1 MKKDC
6 FPVPQTDDT
15 LDTLAGAKWFSTLDL
30 KSGYWQVD
38 LHPDD
43 KEKTAFSMCQVLW
56 QFTLMPF
63 GLWNAPVT
71 SEQLMETV

>member
-6 FPVPQTDDT
+6 FPLPRIDDA
-15 LDTLAGAKWFSTLDL
+15 LDTPVGAKWFTTLDL

-43 KEKTAFSMCQVLW
+43 KEKTAFSAVH
-56 QFTLMPF
+56 
-63 GLWNAPVT
+63 GHAPWYLQCASDV
-71 SEQLMETV
+71 